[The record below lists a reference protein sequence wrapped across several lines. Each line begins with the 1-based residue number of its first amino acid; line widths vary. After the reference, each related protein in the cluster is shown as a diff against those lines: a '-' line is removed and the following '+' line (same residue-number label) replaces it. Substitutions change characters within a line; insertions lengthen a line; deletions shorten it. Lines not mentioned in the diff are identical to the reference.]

1 MLELDRCMPVLT
13 KSRHERFVQSIISG
27 ANATGA
33 YIAAG
38 YSKNGAAQSAQRLL
52 KNIEIQARKAELEEK
67 VVVEFVAGQIAERQ
81 YRLAVY
87 QDVVDRLRMVIDE
100 RAAAARALPKDQ
112 IVPGG
117 SSGLL
122 ARRQKMLGRGAAV
135 D

>member
-1 MLELDRCMPVLT
+1 M
-13 KSRHERFVQSIISG
+13 
-27 ANATGA
+27 
-33 YIAAG
+33 
-38 YSKNGAAQSAQRLL
+38 
-52 KNIEIQARKAELEEK
+52 
-67 VVVEFVAGQIAERQ
+67 EFVAGQIAERQ

-122 ARRQKMLGRGAAV
+122 ARRQKMLGSGLRAALGQRAGISGIQGFLNALGHTLDV
-135 D
+135 HIRTL